1 MSRILSSTL
10 AVLAACLAAG
20 TAGAQS
26 FGASKPGN
34 RADHWEAYAG
44 ARYVFS
50 ETIDFKGGSTIDSDD
65 DLGFAFGLG
74 YNLDDHWQVGGEISW
89 SNVDYDGVLQSANTP
104 GATAHL
110 SGEYETFAMSANV
123 TYHFMDGPL
132 TPFVTA
138 NLGYTWVDSNIAD
151 GPPQTGCWWDPWWGY
166 VCNTWVDTKSAES
179 ASYGLG
185 AGVRWEFSRGG
196 FLRASYNQRW
206 LDLDEASGTPNFGG
220 VFVDIGS
227 KF

>member
-1 MSRILSSTL
+1 MKHNLLPCL
-10 AVLAACLAAG
+10 AIVAACF
-20 TAGAQS
+20 TAGAADAQS

-44 ARYVFS
+44 GRYIFS
-50 ETIDFKGGSTIDSDD
+50 ETVDFKGGSTIDSDD
-65 DLGFAFGLG
+65 DLGFAFGMG
-74 YNLDDHWQVGGEISW
+74 YNIDDHWLVGGELNW
-89 SNVDYDGVLQSANTP
+89 SNVDYKGVLKSASSP
-104 GATAHL
+104 GATSKL
-110 SGEYETFAMSANV
+110 SGEYETFALSANL
-123 TYHFMDGPL
+123 TYHFIDGPL
-132 TPFVTA
+132 TPYVSA

-166 VCNTWVDTKSAES
+166 ICDTWVDTKSAES
-179 ASYGLG
+179 LSYGLG

-206 LDLDEASGTPNFGG
+206 LDFDEASGTPNFGG
-220 VFVDIGS
+220 VFLDIGS